1 MKLKSINPELSDDE
15 KDLLI
20 GELDV
25 SFAVSALTTY
35 CLNPAT
41 EQGAGIALRILDEL
55 KKCVQCERDWQIHG
69 EANNVMPFD
78 PRKRYSCDN
87 LRQFERKENE

>member
-1 MKLKSINPELSDDE
+1 MKLKQIKPELSDDE

-20 GELDV
+20 GELEV
-25 SFAVSALTTY
+25 SFAVSVLTSY

-41 EQGAGIALRILDEL
+41 EQGAGIAFRILDEL

-78 PRKRYSCDN
+78 PRKRYQCDN
-87 LRQFERKENE
+87 LRQFERKEIE

>member
-1 MKLKSINPELSDDE
+1 MKLKQIKPELSDDE

-25 SFAVSALTTY
+25 SFAVSVLTKY

-41 EQGAGIALRILDEL
+41 EQGAGIAFRILDEL
-55 KKCVQCERDWQIHG
+55 KKCVQCERDWQDHS
-69 EANNVMPFD
+69 ETNPVLQFD
-78 PRKRYSCDN
+78 PRKRYQCDN
-87 LRQFERKENE
+87 LRQFERKEIE